1 MKTTV
6 NPKVN
11 SAVAGFTLVELMV
24 VVAIIGILA
33 AVAGPR
39 VQAFRAKGVQT
50 EAKSNLHSLYL
61 AMIAFEEAN
70 DQFPAIAGQC
80 PESATVGCGNAANR
94 ITFIA
99 RPDNKYFY
107 GVNSV
112 PANSR
117 WTAGASTKRPLL
129 RGQRDKWAIN
139 TNKALCSQTDVTNEE
154 SVTAP
159 NTGVARTGGC
169 VAVRSASLP
178 VDDNGTVAAPAP
190 LVDDKQ

>member
-39 VQAFRAKGVQT
+39 VQSFRAKGVQT

-61 AMIAFEEAN
+61 AMIAFEDAN
-70 DQFPAIAGQC
+70 DQFPAIVGAC
-80 PESATVGCGNAANR
+80 AESATTGCGPAEER

-99 RPDNKYFY
+99 RPDNKYNY
-107 GVNSV
+107 GINSV
-112 PANSR
+112 PASSR

-139 TNKALCSQTDVTNEE
+139 TNKALCSQTDVTNET
-154 SVTAP
+154 SVTNPNAGNAP
-159 NTGVARTGGC
+159 NGGC
-169 VAVRSASLP
+169 VAVRGEALP
-178 VDDNGTVAAPAP
+178 VDDNGTVAAPVAR
-190 LVDDKQ
+190 DDKQ